1 MPNKFRVISPVDGSI
16 YLERIEATPGHIART
31 VDAARSAQTDWAQTS
46 IADRISVIEQ
56 AMEHLGSRRAEIA
69 ASITHS
75 MGRPIAFSGG
85 EVDGMLS
92 RARYMT
98 SIAEEA
104 LSDLVPEPT
113 AGFTRLIRREP
124 LGVVLVLSPWN
135 YPYLTA
141 VNAVIPALLAGNT
154 VVLKHSDQTPL
165 AAEDF
170 AEAFSAA
177 GMPEGVFQ
185 FLHMNHAATA
195 QVLGDDCIDHVCFT
209 GSVAGGVAVTRAI
222 AARSGRNRFI
232 GAGLELGGKDAAY
245 VRPDADLQFS
255 AENIVEGA
263 IFNSGQSCCGIERIY
278 VHREVASDFI
288 DALIESANS
297 WTLGDP
303 RVETT
308 TLGPLVR
315 QRNADAVRAH
325 ITQALDSGA
334 RPLIDTASW
343 TKDRADSPYLSPQ
356 FLTNVNHSM
365 DIMSEETFG
374 PCAGIMTVDSDEE
387 AIGLM
392 NDSPFGLTASIWS
405 NDLDRVTQLSGSI
418 NVGTVFMN
426 RCDFLDP
433 ALAWTG
439 VKNSGRGATLSSVG
453 FENLTRPKSLHLRTE
468 LQK

>member
-1 MPNKFRVISPVDGSI
+1 MPNKFRVISPVDGSV
-16 YLERIEATPGHIART
+16 YLERAEATPGHIART
-31 VDAARSAQTDWAQTS
+31 VDAARTAQATWRQTR
-46 IADRISVIEQ
+46 IQDRIGVIEQ
-56 AMEHLGSRRAEIA
+56 AMNHLESRREEIA
-69 ASITHS
+69 ESITCS

-92 RARYMT
+92 RARYMA

-104 LSDLVPEPT
+104 LSNLCPAPT
-113 AGFTRLIRREP
+113 SGFSRLIRREP

-141 VNAVIPALLAGNT
+141 VNAVVPALLAGNA

-170 AEAFSAA
+170 AGAFKAA
-177 GMPEGVFQ
+177 GLPAGVFQ

-195 QVLGDDCIDHVCFT
+195 QVLDDDCIDHVCFT
-209 GSVAGGVAVTRAI
+209 GSVSGGVAVTRAI

-232 GAGLELGGKDAAY
+232 GAGLELGGKDSAY
-245 VRPDADLQFS
+245 VRPDANLQFA

-263 IFNSGQSCCGIERIY
+263 LFNSGQSCCGIERIY
-278 VHREVASDFI
+278 VHRDIASEFI
-288 DALIESANS
+288 DALIASTNS
-297 WTLGDP
+297 WALGDP
-303 RVETT
+303 RLETT

-325 ITQALDSGA
+325 ITRALDAGA

-343 TKDRADSPYLSPQ
+343 AKDRADTPYLSPQ
-356 FLTNVNHSM
+356 FLTNVDHSM
-365 DIMSEETFG
+365 EIMAEETFG
-374 PCAGIMTVDSDEE
+374 PCAGIITVRSDEE
-387 AIGLM
+387 AIRLM
-392 NDSPFGLTASIWS
+392 NDSQYGLTASIWS
-405 NDLDRVTQLSGSI
+405 NDVDRVTTLADSI

-439 VKNSGRGATLSSVG
+439 VKNSGRGATLSAVG
-453 FENLTRPKSLHLRTE
+453 FENLTRPKSLHFRMETST
-468 LQK
+468 